1 MIVKAEL
8 KCRKCDHKAEYS
20 SAEIEFDHVIC
31 KKCGSRIG
39 VIKYLDAVNLNYD
52 KIGNT
57 VYRRDP
63 KVKMSKK
70 DRRRMKNENKKYSR
84 KDL

>member
-8 KCRKCDHKAEYS
+8 KCRKCEHKEEYS
-20 SAEIEFDHVIC
+20 SAEINFDHVIC
-31 KKCGSRIG
+31 KKCGAKIG
-39 VIKYLDAVNLNYD
+39 VVKYLDAVNLDYN
-52 KIGNT
+52 KVKGT

-70 DRRRMKNENKKYSR
+70 DRRRMRREGR
-84 KDL
+84 